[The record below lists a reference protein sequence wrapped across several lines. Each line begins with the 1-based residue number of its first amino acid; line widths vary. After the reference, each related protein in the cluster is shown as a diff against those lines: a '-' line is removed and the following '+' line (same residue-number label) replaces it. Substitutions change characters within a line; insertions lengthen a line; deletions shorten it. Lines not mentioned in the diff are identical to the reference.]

1 VSSRYQA
8 DVDLGN
14 ANNSQTVIV
23 ELVGSDKVVLDV
35 GCAAGDTALALA
47 EAGCRVSGVDIE
59 DAVPDER
66 RDLFQKFLVADIEKT
81 PLTTLFEPG
90 SFDAVIFGDVLEHL
104 VNPEASLADA
114 VQLLSPDGHVVVSI
128 PNVAHGAVRLALLEG
143 RWTYTDK
150 GLLDSTHLRF
160 FTRET
165 ACDLLEGAGLVIE
178 ELHATILDPFDAEVE
193 FDPSRIPPTVIEWVR
208 HQPDAMNFQ
217 YVATARLL
225 REGET
230 RPERPRLQAT
240 LSPARARH
248 DDEHRRAADAE
259 RDERHN
265 SLITRDHII
274 GLEAQTAAALSR
286 QRAAEDKMVRLNTRA
301 RRLRDHLDGLIEEI
315 DRLPSWKGSKKL
327 RELGHEARPP
337 RGRDA

>member
-1 VSSRYQA
+1 MSSRYQA

-23 ELVGSDKVVLDV
+23 QLVGRDKVVLDV

-47 EAGCRVSGVDIE
+47 EVGCTVSGVDIE

-81 PLTTLFEPG
+81 PLTTLFDPG
-90 SFDAVIFGDVLEHL
+90 SFDAVVFGDVLEHL

-114 VQLLSPDGHVVVSI
+114 VQLLAPDGHVVVSI
-128 PNVAHGAVRLALLEG
+128 PNVAHAAVRLALLDG

-178 ELHATILDPFDAEVE
+178 ELHATILDPFDAEVD
-193 FDPSRIPPTVIEWVR
+193 FD
-208 HQPDAMNFQ
+208 AG
-217 YVATARLL
+217 RL
-225 REGET
+225 
-230 RPERPRLQAT
+230 RPRSSSGCAT
-240 LSPARARH
+240 SP
-248 DDEHRRAADAE
+248 
-259 RDERHN
+259 
-265 SLITRDHII
+265 TR
-274 GLEAQTAAALSR
+274 
-286 QRAAEDKMVRLNTRA
+286 
-301 RRLRDHLDGLIEEI
+301 
-315 DRLPSWKGSKKL
+315 
-327 RELGHEARPP
+327 
-337 RGRDA
+337 